1 MIKVKKKEN
10 EDMCTSCAF
19 AEYDAEGKHCTLNPL
34 TFCKYRNGYENECQ
48 EYCDCIVDKGKEE
61 EHDVHSGITLDLT
74 KISFSELKQLESMVD
89 EELISRR
96 NEIDRLIYDFQTSL
110 EALLEL
116 GRVSI
121 FYKEYNDEVK
131 SFDDFDFYEK

>member
-1 MIKVKKKEN
+1 MIEVKKNEN
-10 EDMCTSCAF
+10 KDACSSCAF
-19 AEYDAEGKHCTLNPL
+19 AEYDAEGKHCNLNPL
-34 TFCKYRNGYENECQ
+34 TFCRYRLGYENEC
-48 EYCDCIVDKGKEE
+48 EKYRECVDKEKEE
-61 EHDVHSGITLDLT
+61 EQDVHSGVSLDLT